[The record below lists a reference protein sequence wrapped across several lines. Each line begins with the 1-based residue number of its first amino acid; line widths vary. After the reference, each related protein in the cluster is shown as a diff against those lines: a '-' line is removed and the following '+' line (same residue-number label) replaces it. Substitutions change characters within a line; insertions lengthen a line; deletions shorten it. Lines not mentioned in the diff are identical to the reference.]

1 MGPQRKAV
9 LLLLVNQVLSHPP
22 LLVLRRFNS
31 ATFIRRMVMICS
43 TTKTTRTRNGPW
55 YFTHKYADRRRL
67 RRMVYRSSSLFRLT
81 RFTVVR
87 SECQCFLESGEDDI
101 KNGMRLALMV
111 TSTYHNRR

>member
-1 MGPQRKAV
+1 
-9 LLLLVNQVLSHPP
+9 
-22 LLVLRRFNS
+22 
-31 ATFIRRMVMICS
+31 MICS

-67 RRMVYRSSSLFRLT
+67 RRMVYRSSALFRLT

-111 TSTYHNRR
+111 TSTYHNRRGGSVNKFIKTLVQPWSAVDNLDVGDVG